1 MSIQRLIFF
10 VLSALFF
17 IGSSMWIKDEFC
29 PGWMKYQKE
38 YYKEQAVKVEK
49 EYSAASSA
57 KEKELLGKRLASLK
71 RPVYEVK
78 QILLKGDY
86 SWDKGQNGDKVD
98 RCITCHIDEEKLK
111 AKHPNAKEFPFD
123 IYGCAVCHGGIGR
136 ALNEEVAH
144 EGIYYH
150 KRQMEQRLVAAEPLF
165 EFWSELATLTPE
177 ESDPNQRVEM
187 GDFKKYSIT
196 GDKAIYVGSQKCLK
210 CHTTGYDETTGRY
223 SEEGV
228 TCEACHGAGEVFA
241 YFMDIGKA
249 LEGQK
254 IAKVGT
260 FGTPYNICGPC
271 HHPRNH

>member
-17 IGSSMWIKDEFC
+17 IGSSMWIKDEFS
-29 PGWMKYQKE
+29 PKWIKYQKE
-38 YYKEQAVKVEK
+38 YYKEQAIKVEN

-136 ALNEEVAH
+136 ALNEKMAH

-165 EFWSELATLTPE
+165 EFWSELAN
-177 ESDPNQRVEM
+177 SN
-187 GDFKKYSIT
+187 S
-196 GDKAIYVGSQKCLK
+196 
-210 CHTTGYDETTGRY
+210 GRKR
-223 SEEGV
+223 S
-228 TCEACHGAGEVFA
+228 
-241 YFMDIGKA
+241 
-249 LEGQK
+249 
-254 IAKVGT
+254 
-260 FGTPYNICGPC
+260 
-271 HHPRNH
+271 